1 MRIIAIVTFTEIILA
16 IVGGVDGRKAFGC
29 LLHRWRM

>member
-1 MRIIAIVTFTEIILA
+1 MRIIAITAFTEIILA
-16 IVGGVDGRKAFGC
+16 IVGRVGRRKAFGC